1 MTESTEL
8 ERLQLFITDLK
19 RGDVES
25 VRRYMSA
32 DYFNN
37 STPDYEPPAY
47 EVYLGILSD
56 LKAAMPDFRIEMG
69 SLESNAGLIT
79 GLLTL
84 SGTADGPLWGAPAT
98 NKRVSWTS
106 KVSIK
111 PTGGRFAL
119 NFEASVPE
127 LIGAL
132 RQVNLVPPPDQMD
145 KPSKY
150 PVQAPEPILQALFN
164 GGMAEKGC
172 SHLDD
177 IRVYETDVDVC
188 PQCATQGDVWP
199 ALRMCLICGFV
210 GCCDT
215 SKNKHMKQHYQ
226 ETGHS
231 IFRSIRLDEGWG
243 WCYEDNAFLTRRR
256 LETHYSD

>member
-1 MTESTEL
+1 MPESPEF
-8 ERLQLFITDLK
+8 ERLQQFVTDLRK
-19 RGDVES
+19 GDVES

-32 DYFNN
+32 GYFNN
-37 STPDYEPPAY
+37 STPAYELPAY
-47 EVYLGILSD
+47 EVYYGILSD
-56 LKAAMPDFRIEMG
+56 LKVAMPDFRIEVEE
-69 SLESNAGLIT
+69 LESNAGLLT
-79 GLLTL
+79 GVLTL
-84 SGTADGPLWGAPAT
+84 SGTTEGPLWGAPAT
-98 NKRVSWTS
+98 NKSVSWTT

-111 PTGGRFAL
+111 PADGRFAL
-119 NFEASVPE
+119 NIDAPVPE

-164 GGMAEKGC
+164 GGMAEKEC
-172 SHLDD
+172 SHLGD
-177 IRVYETDVDVC
+177 IQVHETDVDVC
-188 PQCATQGDVWP
+188 PQCAAQGDVWP

-256 LETHYSD
+256 LESRYSN